1 MQVFSLSYLWR
12 SSYEYF
18 FLKLNWQVC
27 FTFLQKTICSLPI
40 ACHTFSIIML
50 YIILIVL
57 MNYRLPYIPLKLLK
71 DAEIGDAAIG
81 KAQSTWNLFACFL
94 SVNFLYLNL
103 HLTKAYLSFK
113 WVFPIVEDECV
124 HVLGEE
130 ADWVHIIIWTL
141 SLKFELGNKIDFL
154 YYVPSLSLKLSNH
167 CYTWNWKND
176 KDLWEGTFC
185 ERTSSRC

>member
-1 MQVFSLSYLWR
+1 MQAFLWVNYEVHLMSISFSNLIDKYVLHF
-12 SSYEYF
+12 YKDNMLLAY
-18 FLKLNWQVC
+18 C
-27 FTFLQKTICSLPI
+27 I
-40 ACHTFSIIML
+40 CHTFSIIML
-50 YIILIVL
+50 SIILIVL

-113 WVFPIVEDECV
+113 WVFPIVEDEFV

-141 SLKFELGNKIDFL
+141 CLKFELGNKIDFL